1 MTRQQYL
8 DASLDVMIRRNAAA
22 AELESLERRV
32 LAGVEFEETLKLNSG
47 QLRARLEALL
57 SEQMRLANYN
67 QRRH

>member
-22 AELESLERRV
+22 AELENLERRV
-32 LAGVEFEETLKLNSG
+32 LAGVESEETLNLNSG

-57 SEQMRLANYN
+57 SEQMRLAKYN